1 MIFNILIQW
10 TKLKF
15 LKSWKKFKSSQMK
28 FRNVLVVNQKNFS
41 LRCDDVGTVAT
52 KTQKGF

>member
-1 MIFNILIQW
+1 
-10 TKLKF
+10 
-15 LKSWKKFKSSQMK
+15 MK